1 MRMPTILK
9 ILLGNKKAACGLFI
23 VVSFV
28 LMALFAPILAG
39 NEPTKR
45 VARPHQPPSTEFV
58 MGTTRMGHDI
68 WSQFANG
75 ARISLMVGFGAGI
88 LVCALAITV
97 GITAGYFG
105 GVIDECLTF
114 LMNVVLV
121 IPNLPLLLVLASFI
135 GEASP
140 AVIALIIGFSTWAY
154 GARVI
159 RAQTLALREKEFV
172 IAAEVLGEPAWRIIL
187 VEILPNLISII
198 GVSFIGSIIYAIVTE
213 ATLEFLGLGDPT
225 VVSWGIML
233 YNAQTSSA
241 ILVGAWWEILAP
253 CFAIATLGAGLALLN
268 FAIDEIA
275 NPQLR
280 SHKGLNRW
288 KKLAAPVTTPVPAV
302 QEKTA

>member
-1 MRMPTILK
+1 MR
-9 ILLGNKKAACGLFI
+9 
-23 VVSFV
+23 
-28 LMALFAPILAG
+28 
-39 NEPTKR
+39 
-45 VARPHQPPSTEFV
+45 QP
-58 MGTTRMGHDI
+58 
-68 WSQFANG
+68 W
-75 ARISLMVGFGAGI
+75 
-88 LVCALAITV
+88 
-97 GITAGYFG
+97 
-105 GVIDECLTF
+105 
-114 LMNVVLV
+114 
-121 IPNLPLLLVLASFI
+121 
-135 GEASP
+135 EASP
-140 AVIALIIGFSTWAY
+140 TVIALIIGFTSWAY

-253 CFAIATLGAGLALLN
+253 CFAIATLGAGLAMLN

-280 SHKGLNRW
+280 SHKGLRRW
-288 KKLAAPVTTPVPAV
+288 KQLAAPVPPIAA